1 LPSPSDMDRDRLIDR
16 PWHQFYGSVP
26 RSLAYPD
33 GSVADF
39 LYTVAARLPDA
50 PAVTFLG
57 ETMSYRELAGR
68 IEWFASSLA
77 SLGLQPGDR
86 IVIALPTSPQG
97 VIAFYGA
104 NRLGLTAVMVHPLCP
119 AEEMEGYLRASRA
132 RAAVTLEL
140 LYPRFETARQ
150 RAGLRLILTRLTD
163 ESSWSKR
170 LGYRL
175 SRGRKAPRI
184 PREGIHWW
192 NQLKRPGVNPLPASA
207 ARSADLAAIFFSGG
221 TTGFPKGIMLS
232 NRNITAE
239 GLQAAAW
246 VDLGPGDAMLAALPI
261 FHGVGLG
268 LCINAVLLSGGRAI
282 LVPQFEPEA
291 VARVIRSE
299 RPTLMVGVPALYDAL
314 SRDPSLVHADLS
326 TLRAAF
332 SGADR
337 LPGAVKLR
345 FERMVLAQGGSV
357 KLVEGYGLTE
367 AVTAIMATPL
377 DHYRE
382 GTVGVPFP
390 DMDAGVFR
398 PGTCDP
404 VLPGEE
410 GEICVSGPAVMLGY
424 LDDEGTTAEALRRH
438 PDGRIWLHTGDLG
451 SRDQDGYFRFA
462 LRLKRM
468 IKSSGFNVFPP
479 QVEEV
484 LCRHPSVAEACVVG
498 VADERQGERVVASV
512 VTEPGA
518 TPGPEL
524 EAELIEFCRTHLIK
538 WSCPRTIHFR
548 SELPKTR
555 LGKVDYRAVME
566 DVGVH

>member
-1 LPSPSDMDRDRLIDR
+1 MDHDRVIDR
-16 PWHQFYGSVP
+16 PWHRFYGSVP
-26 RSLAYPD
+26 RSLAYPS
-33 GSVADF
+33 GSVADA
-39 LYTVAARLPDA
+39 LLATAARLPDA
-50 PAVTFLG
+50 SAVTFLG

-68 IEWFASSLA
+68 IERFASSLA
-77 SLGLQPGDR
+77 ALGLRAGDR

-104 NRLGLTAVMVHPLCP
+104 NRLGLTAVLVHPLCP
-119 AEEMEGYLRASRA
+119 AEEIEGYVRASQA

-140 LYPRFETARQ
+140 LYPRFEAVREAT
-150 RAGLRLILTRLTD
+150 GLEHLILTRLTD
-163 ESSWSKR
+163 ESGWTKR
-170 LGYRL
+170 VGYRL
-175 SRGRKAPRI
+175 SRGRKAPSI
-184 PREGIHWW
+184 PRKGIIWW
-192 NQLKRPGVNPLPASA
+192 NRLESRAANPLPVST
-207 ARSADLAAIFFSGG
+207 ARSEDLAAIFFSGG
-221 TTGFPKGIMLS
+221 TTGSPKGIMLS

-246 VDLGPGDAMLAALPI
+246 VNLGPGDAMLAALPI

-268 LCINAVLLSGGRAI
+268 LCINAVLLSGGRTI
-282 LVPQFEPEA
+282 LVPQFDPA
-291 VARVIRSE
+291 GVARVIRAE
-299 RPTLMVGVPALYDAL
+299 RPTLMVGVPTLYDAL
-314 SRDPSLVHADLS
+314 SRDPSLVRADLS

-337 LPGAVKLR
+337 LPGPVKLR

-377 DHYRE
+377 DQYRE

-390 DMDAGVFR
+390 DMDAAIFR
-398 PGTCDP
+398 PGTSDP
-404 VLPGEE
+404 AGPGEE

-424 LDDEGTTAEALRRH
+424 LEDEAATAEALRRH

-451 SRDQDGYFRFA
+451 SCDPDGYFRFA
-462 LRLKRM
+462 LRLKRV

-498 VADERQGERVVASV
+498 VSDERQGERVVASV
-512 VTEPGA
+512 VPESGVG
-518 TPGPEL
+518 PGPDL
-524 EAELIEFCRTHLIK
+524 EAELIAFCRAHLIK
-538 WSCPRTIHFR
+538 WSCPRAIHFR
-548 SELPKTR
+548 SELPRTR

-566 DVGVH
+566 DCRGR